1 MSHISKG
8 DVHAYLDG
16 ALGAYP
22 EEAARHVREHLDAC
36 LMCAQLLEDE
46 RRLRQEASA
55 ILAASAQ
62 GPVEFDPLEELLAR
76 AAESGRQ
83 DPAAGAEGSERTGR
97 ARPLGGSRLY
107 ALRWAATI
115 VVSLGAGWM
124 ARDLTRPTGDL
135 ARGAASERVLT
146 EIGLPPAADQER
158 LERDNAGEF
167 AETETPLESQAAVAG
182 GLADADP
189 PLESRVAVVR
199 GLVQADIPPELQDA
213 AAAGGGRLGADRGAG
228 GLDDDLVLDQVEAV
242 SARQRAE
249 SAVARRVEPADASVR
264 APAEEPKVEAARLSD
279 ELRGSALSSSTP
291 AVDRRDGASL
301 FSDAAPGPPAA
312 ASLSTTPFLVPGLPV
327 RDVRLAPE
335 ADRVAGGPSG
345 SVVVRSVVVRSVVVT
360 QELGDGRIIELQFVP
375 LAGGD
380 SVLGEALRERN
391 EFLGR
396 TRQAGWG
403 MAVRDV
409 PGGVAVLS
417 GPLTERELED
427 LLDRAL
433 GLR

>member
-36 LMCAQLLEDE
+36 LTCAQLLESE

-55 ILAASAQ
+55 ILSASAQ

-76 AAESGRQ
+76 AAESDRQ
-83 DPAAGAEGSERTGR
+83 EPAEGAEGSERTGR
-97 ARPLGGSRLY
+97 ARPLVGSRLSS
-107 ALRWAATI
+107 LRWAATI

-124 ARDLTRPTGDL
+124 ARELTGPAGDL
-135 ARGAASERVLT
+135 ARGAASESVLT

-158 LERDNAGEF
+158 MERDNAGEL
-167 AETETPLESQAAVAG
+167 AETETLPESQAAVVG
-182 GLADADP
+182 GLADANAP
-189 PLESRVAVVR
+189 RESRVAVVR
-199 GLVQADIPPELQDA
+199 GLAQADTPPELQDA
-213 AAAGGGRLGADRGAG
+213 VAGGGVGPAADQAAVGF
-228 GLDDDLVLDQVEAV
+228 DDDLALDQIAV
-242 SARQRAE
+242 VPARQREE
-249 SAVARRVEPADASVR
+249 SAVALRLERADANGR
-264 APAEEPKVEAARLSD
+264 AQAAEPPVEAARLSD
-279 ELRGSALSSSTP
+279 EVRGSAVPSSAP
-291 AVDRRDGASL
+291 QEDRRDGASL
-301 FSDAAPGPPAA
+301 SSNAAQAPSVS

-335 ADRVAGGPSG
+335 ADGLAGGPSG
-345 SVVVRSVVVRSVVVT
+345 SVIVT
-360 QELGDGRIIELQFVP
+360 QELGDGRVIELQFVP

-380 SVLGEALRERN
+380 AVLREAFQERN
-391 EFLGR
+391 ELLGR
-396 TRQAGWG
+396 TSPADWS

>member
-1 MSHISKG
+1 MSHINKG

-76 AAESGRQ
+76 AAESDRQ
-83 DPAAGAEGSERTGR
+83 DPAEATEGSERTGR
-97 ARPLGGSRLY
+97 ARPTLGDRMYS
-107 ALRWAATI
+107 LRWAATI

-124 ARDLTRPTGDL
+124 ARGLTGPAGDL
-135 ARGAASERVLT
+135 ARGAASERVVS
-146 EIGLPPAADQER
+146 EIGLPPAVPPAADQER
-158 LERDNAGEF
+158 LERDNAGELAE
-167 AETETPLESQAAVAG
+167 AETLPQSQAAVAG
-182 GLADADP
+182 GPADVDT
-189 PLESRVAVVR
+189 PLELQAAVAR
-199 GLVQADIPPELQDA
+199 GLAEVETSPELQDA
-213 AAAGGGRLGADRGAG
+213 AAVGGVGPGADRGAG
-228 GLDDDLVLDQVEAV
+228 GFDDDLVLDQIEVV
-242 SARQRAE
+242 PARQRE
-249 SAVARRVEPADASVR
+249 ELAVAGRVEPADPSVR
-264 APAEEPKVEAARLSD
+264 AQAAEPQVEAARLSD
-279 ELRGSALSSSTP
+279 ELRASALSSSAP
-291 AVDRRDGASL
+291 ADDRRDGASL
-301 FSDAAPGPPAA
+301 FSDAAPGPSAT
-312 ASLSTTPFLVPGLPV
+312 ASPSTTPFLVPGLPV

-335 ADRVAGGPSG
+335 ADGVAGGPSG
-345 SVVVRSVVVRSVVVT
+345 SVLVRSVIVT

-375 LAGGD
+375 LAGSD
-380 SVLGEALRERN
+380 SVLGGALRERN

-409 PGGVAVLS
+409 SGGVAILS

>member
-1 MSHISKG
+1 MMSHISKG

-16 ALGAYP
+16 ALVAYP

-36 LMCAQLLEDE
+36 LTCAQLLEGE

-55 ILAASAQ
+55 ILSASAQ

-76 AAESGRQ
+76 AVESDRQEPAE
-83 DPAAGAEGSERTGR
+83 GAEGSERTGR
-97 ARPLGGSRLY
+97 ARPLVGSRLSS
-107 ALRWAATI
+107 LRWAATI

-124 ARDLTRPTGDL
+124 ARELIGPAGDL
-135 ARGAASERVLT
+135 ARGAASERVVT

-158 LERDNAGEF
+158 MERDNPGEF
-167 AETETPLESQAAVAG
+167 AETETLPESKVAVAG
-182 GLADADP
+182 GLADANVP
-189 PLESRVAVVR
+189 RESRVAAVR
-199 GLVQADIPPELQDA
+199 GLAQADSPPELQDA
-213 AAAGGGRLGADRGAG
+213 VAGGGVGPGANQAAVGF
-228 GLDDDLVLDQVEAV
+228 DDDLALDQIEVE
-242 SARQRAE
+242 ARQRE
-249 SAVARRVEPADASVR
+249 EAVARRVEPAAASVR
-264 APAEEPKVEAARLSD
+264 AQAAELQVEAARLSD
-279 ELRGSALSSSTP
+279 ELRGSALSSP
-291 AVDRRDGASL
+291 AAAEDRRDGASP
-301 FSDAAPGPPAA
+301 FDNAPPEPSA
-312 ASLSTTPFLVPGLPV
+312 ASSPSTTPFLVPGLPV

-335 ADRVAGGPSG
+335 ADGLAGASSG
-345 SVVVRSVVVRSVVVT
+345 SVVVT

-375 LAGGD
+375 RAEGD
-380 SVLGEALRERN
+380 PVLGGSLQERN

-417 GPLTERELED
+417 GPLTERELEV

-433 GLR
+433 GPR

>member
-36 LMCAQLLEDE
+36 LTCAQLLEGE

-55 ILAASAQ
+55 ILSASAQ

-76 AAESGRQ
+76 AAESDRQ
-83 DPAAGAEGSERTGR
+83 EPAEGAEGSERTGR
-97 ARPLGGSRLY
+97 ARPLVGSRLSS
-107 ALRWAATI
+107 LRWAATI

-124 ARDLTRPTGDL
+124 ARELTGPAGDL
-135 ARGAASERVLT
+135 ARGAASESVFT

-158 LERDNAGEF
+158 MERDNAGEL
-167 AETETPLESQAAVAG
+167 AETETP
-182 GLADADP
+182 P
-189 PLESRVAVVR
+189 ESR
-199 GLVQADIPPELQDA
+199 A
-213 AAAGGGRLGADRGAG
+213 AAAGGGVGPAANQAAVGF
-228 GLDDDLVLDQVEAV
+228 DDDLALDQIAV
-242 SARQRAE
+242 APARQREE
-249 SAVARRVEPADASVR
+249 SAVALRLERADANER
-264 APAEEPKVEAARLSD
+264 AQAAEPPVEAARLSD
-279 ELRGSALSSSTP
+279 ELRGSALSRSAP
-291 AVDRRDGASL
+291 AEDRRDGASL
-301 FSDAAPGPPAA
+301 FDNAAPTPSAA
-312 ASLSTTPFLVPGLPV
+312 TSPSTTPFLVPGLPV

-335 ADRVAGGPSG
+335 ADGLAGAPSG
-345 SVVVRSVVVRSVVVT
+345 SVVMT

-380 SVLGEALRERN
+380 PVLAGSLQERR

-396 TRQAGWG
+396 TQQAGWG

-433 GLR
+433 GPR

>member
-76 AAESGRQ
+76 AAESDRQ
-83 DPAAGAEGSERTGR
+83 DPADGAEGSERTGR
-97 ARPLGGSRLY
+97 ARPTLGDRMYS
-107 ALRWAATI
+107 LRWAATI

-124 ARDLTRPTGDL
+124 ARGLTGPAGDL
-135 ARGAASERVLT
+135 ARGAASERVVS
-146 EIGLPPAADQER
+146 EIGLPPAVPPAADQQR
-158 LERDNAGEF
+158 LERDNSGELAE
-167 AETETPLESQAAVAG
+167 AETLPQSQAAVAT
-182 GLADADP
+182 GLAEVETSP
-189 PLESRVAVVR
+189 ES
-199 GLVQADIPPELQDA
+199 PDA
-213 AAAGGGRLGADRGAG
+213 APVGGVGPGADRDAG
-228 GLDDDLVLDQVEAV
+228 GFDDDLVLDQIEVV
-242 SARQRAE
+242 PARQREE
-249 SAVARRVEPADASVR
+249 SAAAEPQ
-264 APAEEPKVEAARLSD
+264 VEAARLSD
-279 ELRGSALSSSTP
+279 ELRASALSSSAP
-291 AVDRRDGASL
+291 ADDRRDGAL
-301 FSDAAPGPPAA
+301 QFNDAALGPSATAPP
-312 ASLSTTPFLVPGLPV
+312 STTPFLVPGLRV

-335 ADRVAGGPSG
+335 ADRVAGGRSG
-345 SVVVRSVVVRSVVVT
+345 SVLVRSVLVRSVIVT

-375 LAGGD
+375 LAGSD
-380 SVLGEALRERN
+380 SVLGGALRERN

-396 TRQAGWG
+396 SRQAGWG

-409 PGGVAVLS
+409 SGGVAILS